1 MCGLCLATN
10 NTDCHYAN
18 GPYYPSGPRR
28 PAGPPGRNIC
38 RGASSAYRRSWSL
51 IPFSLPLSLPP
62 PPTSSSS
69 SPPPRRPP
77 PPHRPRPASVLCPG
91 RPGFPHGSR
100 PVSPGPENNRGI
112 KTTAPASP
120 PPSEVPQMIS
130 DPFLLLYYEYFHGA
144 HPILLPANTLG
155 SVLFYQILS
164 YLRAVIRYIGAHY
177 YRDPSARISCRE
189 VAHAILSDDTPRNG
203 FKVQGMLLLAIIT
216 FADGDESRARQLLQA
231 AIRLALELGM
241 NRAAFTVE
249 HAMGSS
255 LLEESWCRTY
265 WELYVVNPMLAA
277 LRGPGAFSLY
287 LVPSDLTLPCDET
300 TYQAVG
306 LHEGYLSVKSN
317 MTGRNHNGRHHPV
330 VDIFMSPQQIPSG
343 RRLGDLQDDG
353 SFCWQENEF
362 SSFAYRIEAMR
373 LLGTVLDLL
382 GTVLDLPPSS
392 RLENELDVETVDAG
406 LVAWFRRLP
415 ASKHESMWDDDAFDE
430 MLFQAQMII
439 HTGMICLYRPRAS
452 LTAPPA
458 YHSRNAFPQWQGRP
472 QQTAFPHGL
481 DSRSKKLVRAADAL
495 SSLVSALGMSVV
507 VHTAAHA
514 FATGGTEREESIKV
528 RIQLAFGVLNRLA
541 DSWPL
546 ANPVKQ
552 QLLKWYQQAS
562 QGFR

>member
-1 MCGLCLATN
+1 
-10 NTDCHYAN
+10 
-18 GPYYPSGPRR
+18 
-28 PAGPPGRNIC
+28 
-38 RGASSAYRRSWSL
+38 
-51 IPFSLPLSLPP
+51 
-62 PPTSSSS
+62 
-69 SPPPRRPP
+69 
-77 PPHRPRPASVLCPG
+77 
-91 RPGFPHGSR
+91 
-100 PVSPGPENNRGI
+100 
-112 KTTAPASP
+112 
-120 PPSEVPQMIS
+120 MIS
-130 DPFLLLYYEYFHGA
+130 DPFLQLYYEYFHGA

-155 SVLFYQILS
+155 SSLFYQIPS

-177 YRDPSARISCRE
+177 HRDPSARISCRE
-189 VAHAILSDDTPRNG
+189 VAHAVLSDDTPRNG

-216 FADGDESRARQLLQA
+216 FADGDENRARQLLQA

-241 NRAAFTVE
+241 NRAAFAVE

-255 LLEESWCRTY
+255 LLEESWRRTY
-265 WELYVVNPMLAA
+265 WELYVVDAMLAA

-317 MTGRNHNGRHHPV
+317 MTGRNNNGRHYPV
-330 VDIFMSPQQIPSG
+330 VDIFMAPQQIPSG

-362 SSFAYRIEAMR
+362 SSFAYRIEAVR
-373 LLGTVLDLL
+373 LL

-495 SSLVSALGMSVV
+495 SSLVTLPTEVKRHSPFLVSALGMSVV

-552 QLLKWYQQAS
+552 QLLKRYQQAS